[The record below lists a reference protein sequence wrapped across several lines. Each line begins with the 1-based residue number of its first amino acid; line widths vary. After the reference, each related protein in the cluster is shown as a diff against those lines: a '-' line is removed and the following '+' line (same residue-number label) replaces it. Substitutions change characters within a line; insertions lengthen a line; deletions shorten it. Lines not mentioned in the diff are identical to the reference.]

1 MTTGPDELPL
11 AEEDA
16 ARADC
21 YALISRLFYGPAD
34 AALLQ
39 QLGAHAEP
47 VLEPSDE
54 LQLVGLDP
62 DIQASP
68 YSTAFDALQQAC
80 RNADPVALRQ
90 EYDDL
95 FAGAGKALVTPYTS
109 GYAVPHAP
117 DRHLL
122 ALREHLVAWG
132 LVRRDAVFE
141 IEDHVSAVC
150 DVMRWLIQRERPVQ
164 EQLAFFN
171 EFVYTGVGTFCDAI
185 DARATTAFYKAV
197 AGLARSFL
205 TVEKEAF
212 DLQME

>member
-1 MTTGPDELPL
+1 MTTDSDEPSLG
-11 AEEDA
+11 EEDR

-21 YALISRLFYGPAD
+21 YALISRLFYAPAD
-34 AALLQ
+34 AALLE

-47 VLEPSDE
+47 GLQDADE
-54 LQLVGLDP
+54 LQLVGWESEA
-62 DIQASP
+62 QTP
-68 YSTAFDALQQAC
+68 YSSAFEALQQAC
-80 RNADPVALRQ
+80 RDADPAALRQ

-132 LVRRDAVFE
+132 LVRQDAVFE

-150 DVMRWLIQRERPVQ
+150 DVMRWLIQRERPIE

-171 EFVYTGVGTFCDAI
+171 EFVHTGVGTFCDAI
-185 DARATTAFYKAV
+185 DSRAATPFYKAV
-197 AGLARSFL
+197 AELARSFL
-205 TVEKEAF
+205 TIEKEAF
-212 DLQME
+212 DLHAE

>member
-1 MTTGPDELPL
+1 MTTDSDEPSLG
-11 AEEDA
+11 EEDR

-21 YALISRLFYGPAD
+21 YALISRLFYAPAD
-34 AALLQ
+34 AALLE
-39 QLGAHAEP
+39 QLGAQAEP
-47 VLEPSDE
+47 GLQDADE
-54 LQLVGLDP
+54 LQLVGWESEA
-62 DIQASP
+62 QTP
-68 YSTAFDALQQAC
+68 YSSAFEALQQAC
-80 RNADPVALRQ
+80 RDADPAALRQ

-150 DVMRWLIQRERPVQ
+150 DVMRWLIQRERPIE

-171 EFVYTGVGTFCDAI
+171 EFVHTGVGTFCDAI
-185 DARATTAFYKAV
+185 DSRAATPFYKAV

-212 DLQME
+212 DLHAE